1 MAIKSGETTYHQ
13 AKRGIVQNGLVLNLD
28 AGVDASYD
36 GGTTWTDLAGRND
49 GALANGPSFVAE
61 NGGAISLDGSDDII
75 WIADNDTNALPIT
88 DFPLTVAVWIKTTD
102 SEAYIFSFTSQ
113 PSDWH
118 EEYDL
123 YITSNTTK
131 SRIDGNSAN
140 FNTTIEDPSTI
151 NDGNWHYVVSTSSS
165 SSNHETY
172 IDGQLISTLTTN
184 VGSMDEGTGVGL
196 NSFTLGVKRHQPI
209 GTYQYYSQAHYGI
222 CKVYNRALTATEIT
236 QNYNTTRHRFGV

>member
-1 MAIKSGETTYHQ
+1 MAINAGPDIIED
-13 AKRGIVQNGLVLNLD
+13 GIVLCLD
-28 AGVDASYD
+28 AANSRSYP
-36 GGTTWTDLAGRND
+36 GTGTTWTDLTGGND

-61 NGGAISLDGSDDII
+61 NGGVILLDGSDDII

-102 SEAYIFSFTSQ
+102 SKAYIFNFTSQ
-113 PSDWH
+113 PSDWN

-123 YITSNTTK
+123 YIQDGKTK
-131 SRIDGNSAN
+131 SRIDGNTAN
-140 FNTTIEDPSTI
+140 FNSTVENPSTI

-172 IDGQLISTLTTN
+172 IDGQLINTFTTD

-196 NSFTLGVKRHQPI
+196 NSFALGVKRHQPD
-209 GTYQYYSQAHYGI
+209 GTYQHYSQAHFGI
-222 CKVYNRALTATEIT
+222 CKVYNRGLTESEIR
-236 QNYNTTRHRFGV
+236 QNYNATKGRYA

>member
-1 MAIKSGETTYHQ
+1 MAVNAGPDIIED
-13 AKRGIVQNGLVLNLD
+13 GIVLCLD
-28 AGVDASYD
+28 AANSRSYP
-36 GGTTWTDLAGRND
+36 GTGTTWTDLTGGND

-61 NGGAISLDGSDDII
+61 NGGVILLDGSDDII

-102 SEAYIFSFTSQ
+102 SKAYIFNFTSQ
-113 PSDWH
+113 PSDWN

-123 YITSNTTK
+123 YIQDGKTK
-131 SRIDGNSAN
+131 SRIDGNTAN
-140 FNTTIEDPSTI
+140 FNSTVENPSTI

-172 IDGQLISTLTTN
+172 IDGQLINTFTTD

-196 NSFTLGVKRHQPI
+196 NSFALGVKRHQPD
-209 GTYQYYSQAHYGI
+209 GTYQHYSQAHFGI
-222 CKVYNRALTATEIT
+222 CKVYNRGLTESEIR
-236 QNYNTTRHRFGV
+236 QNYNATKGRYA